1 MRYRAPGQRPAHLR
15 PTPMLESS
23 ERLRSRWRSI
33 DPFMPITTLVILG
46 FGVITIFSADN
57 RQVGFGALA
66 VKQLLY
72 AGLGFGAM
80 VTLAALDYR
89 LLRSL
94 VVPIYLAALTIL
106 VLVIPFG
113 MDVLGARRWFDLRFM
128 TFQPSEPA
136 KLAVIV
142 TLAAYVT
149 SCGPRVKNPIY
160 FALSALLVGIPAAFV
175 FKEPDLGTSLV
186 FVAVWCGVMVASRTR
201 TIYLLATLLATIP
214 ATYLAWRFLFHDY
227 QKQRLLIF
235 RHPESDIQGQ
245 GFNIIQ
251 ARVTIGQAGLLGHR
265 FADAQTEFQ
274 LLAVRTTDF
283 AFAHAIGNFGF
294 IGAVALFILYIILI
308 WRYLRVAE
316 LARDEFGRLLAVG
329 ATAMLFFQTFVNI
342 GMNAGL
348 LPVTGIPLPFISYGG
363 SPLVT
368 LLAIQGVLQSVLM
381 HREKLTF

>member
-1 MRYRAPGQRPAHLR
+1 
-15 PTPMLESS
+15 
-23 ERLRSRWRSI
+23 
-33 DPFMPITTLVILG
+33 MPVTTLVILG
-46 FGVITIFSADN
+46 FGLITIFTADN
-57 RQVGFGALA
+57 RQVSVSALA
-66 VKQLLY
+66 VKQLFY
-72 AGLGFGAM
+72 TGLGFGAM
-80 VTLAALDYR
+80 LTFAAIDYR

-94 VVPIYLAALTIL
+94 VVPIYLGALVIL
-106 VLVIPFG
+106 ALVIPFG
-113 MDVLGARRWFDLRFM
+113 MEVLGARRWFDLRFM

-136 KLAVIV
+136 KLAVIIA
-142 TLAAYVT
+142 LAAFVA
-149 SCGPRVKNPIY
+149 SRGARIKNPIY

-186 FVAVWCGVMVASRTR
+186 FIAVWCGIMIASRTR
-201 TIYLLATLLATIP
+201 TIYLLATLIATIP
-214 ATYLAWRFLFHDY
+214 ATYFAWHYLFHDY

-235 RHPESDIQGQ
+235 QHPESDIQGQ

-251 ARVTIGQAGLLGHR
+251 ARVTIGQAGLIGHR
-265 FADAQTEFQ
+265 FADTQNEFQ

-294 IGAVALFILYIILI
+294 IGAVALFVLYVILI

-329 ATAMLFFQTFVNI
+329 AVAMLFFQTVVNI

-368 LLAIQGVLQSVLM
+368 LLATQGILQSVLM